1 MPVILFSYVLLIQG
15 VGQFLFSTGSINH
28 IRYLYSSQAWFC
40 TRLQY
45 YFAMPM
51 LAVFT
56 FVLPIWAFVSAG
68 KSEDVQKAEGCE
80 DEIVTEEVHVPVAGK
95 Y

>member
-1 MPVILFSYVLLIQG
+1 MPVILFSYLLLITG
-15 VGQFLFSTGSINH
+15 VVAFVCSTCSVNH
-28 IRYLYSSQAWFC
+28 IRYLFTSQAWFSQRMQFFC
-40 TRLQY
+40 LIP
-45 YFAMPM
+45 A
-51 LAVFT
+51 LALFT
-56 FVLPIWAFVSAG
+56 FALPIWAFVSAG